1 MSRCRELLDTIYS
14 IYNIYRP
21 ACTYV
26 LVQNVGSTKWF
37 ASSLD
42 NAYVHMI
49 RSSPIILITSIARI
63 DLTLQDMGQIGMLAL
78 PGLHLVPIALD
89 LFLGKVQAMT
99 ARFSRH
105 LRSLGHRRRYPL
117 LAGTLLA
124 CRKDPE
130 LEPEP

>member
-26 LVQNVGSTKWF
+26 QYVGSTKWF

-99 ARFSRH
+99 
-105 LRSLGHRRRYPL
+105 SLGHRRRYPL